1 MFIKRCVAFIFFFSV
16 FLTPTVS
23 NVLGSYPTNQIKPSL
38 WISPP
43 ESPPEVAQP
52 MAEQPNFKVVKGIVN
67 TGDTPFSLLNKYL
80 PMQTI
85 YRLNRQ
91 SAQYLSSYHF
101 KKGQSYKFILQEDN
115 LIGFEYEINKQVKLV
130 IQREKIGF
138 SIMQMPMEYDRNL
151 AVVSATITTSLV
163 EAVGKSGEPHELAW
177 KLSDIFAWDI
187 DFSKDIQP
195 GDRFDV
201 LIEKRYLDGQFM
213 EYGKIQAAIFTHNG
227 TCFKAF
233 LHKDSKGVSGYYDE
247 NGTSLQKS
255 FLRVPLEFSR
265 ISSNFTPKRMHP
277 ILKEYRSHPGVDY
290 AAPMGTPIKTVG
302 DGVITE
308 FGYSKTMGNNVTVRH
323 FNGYITQY
331 YHMSK
336 FAKGMKKNSKVIQ
349 GEVIGHVG
357 MTGYATGPHLCF
369 RMIKDGKPVN
379 PLTHKS
385 PSAAPVTPGE
395 LEQFQA
401 RTKKLSQKILTAHT
415 PQAPHKKSA

>member
-1 MFIKRCVAFIFFFSV
+1 
-16 FLTPTVS
+16 
-23 NVLGSYPTNQIKPSL
+23 
-38 WISPP
+38 
-43 ESPPEVAQP
+43 
-52 MAEQPNFKVVKGIVN
+52 MAEQPDFQVVKGIIN
-67 TGDTPFSLLNKYL
+67 TGDTTFSLLNRYI

-91 SAQYLSSYHF
+91 SAQYLSSHQL
-101 KKGQSYKFILQEDN
+101 KKGQPYKFILQEDN
-115 LIGFEYEINKQVKLV
+115 LTGFEYEINKQDKLV

-138 SIMQMPMEYDRNL
+138 SIMQMPIEYDRNL
-151 AVVSATITTSLV
+151 EVVSATITTSLV
-163 EAVGKSGEPHELAW
+163 EAVRKSGEQHELAW

-195 GDRFDV
+195 GDRFDL

-213 EYGKIQAAIFTHNG
+213 GYGKIQAAIFTNNG
-227 TCFKAF
+227 KRIKAF
-233 LHKDSKGVSGYYDE
+233 RYMDSKGVAGYYDE
-247 NGTSLQKS
+247 NGTSLQKA
-255 FLRVPLEFSR
+255 FLKAPLEFSR

-277 ILKEYRSHPGVDY
+277 ILKEYHSHPGVDY

-302 DGVITE
+302 DGFITE
-308 FGYSKTMGNNVTVRH
+308 FGYSKTMGNNVTIRH

-331 YHMSK
+331 YHMSQ
-336 FAKGMKKNSKVIQ
+336 FAKGIQKNSKVLQ

-385 PSAAPVTPGE
+385 PSAAPITPE
-395 LEQFQA
+395 NLEQFQA
-401 RTKKLSQKILTAHT
+401 RTKKLSQKILTAQT
-415 PQAPHKKSA
+415 PLAPSKESV